1 MAQFFKFL
9 LASCL
14 GTALALGLLLF
25 IGITTLL
32 SVASSATE
40 TNSVTVKSNSVLEL
54 KLDREIPEK
63 TNNTELDLFDTD
75 NPYVLGLTDMV
86 RTIRHAKEDPDIK
99 GIYLSP
105 MFVSGGKA
113 SLATLRSAL
122 EDFKTSGKFVVSYSN
137 FYTQSAYYIASVA
150 DSVLLNPVGSVEF
163 KGYAANITFFKEMLD
178 RLDIQMRIFYAG
190 QFKSAT
196 EPFRLDKMSDQNRLQ
211 VREYLNDL
219 YNVFIAD
226 ISRTRG
232 VEGTTLRKVAN
243 EYGGWD
249 AKIALQNRL
258 IDRIAYED
266 EAFNL
271 MKQKIGLETAEKLN
285 RVSIA
290 DYYSAKKDD
299 LLQQDGKDKIALV
312 YAEGE
317 ITSGK
322 GEPGVITDEQYVKIF
337 RKIRNDDRVKAIVF
351 RINSPGGSV
360 LASENIYREVQLC
373 KQAGKAIVVSMGDYA
388 ASGGYYIA
396 CPADSIFC
404 EATTLTGS
412 IGVFAAIPILQKTMK
427 EHLGITVDTVRT
439 GKFSALGSVLIDFSP
454 EESQIF
460 QSNVEATY
468 EDFLQKVATGR
479 RKTRDQVHEIAQ
491 GRVWS
496 GLKAKELGLA
506 DAIGGTDRALA
517 AAAQLAGLV
526 KYRIAEY
533 PATQTGI
540 EQFVDKF
547 TQTKD
552 RDDAIQA
559 ALLKAQ
565 LGELYPV
572 FASVQQVRNLKGL
585 QVRMPYILEI
595 K

>member
-14 GTALALGLLLF
+14 GTALAIGLLIF
-25 IGITTLL
+25 IGFTTIVGL
-32 SVASSATE
+32 ASSATE
-40 TNSVTVKSNSVLEL
+40 SEATQVKANSVLEL
-54 KLDREIPEK
+54 KLDQLLPEK
-63 TNNTELDLFDTD
+63 TNNTEMDPFDTD
-75 NPYVLGLTDMV
+75 NQYIVGLNDVV
-86 RTIRHAKEDPDIK
+86 RTIQFAKNDPDIK

-113 SLATLRSAL
+113 TLSTLRSAL
-122 EDFKTSGKFVVSYSN
+122 EDFKTSGKFVVAYSN
-137 FYTQSAYYIASVA
+137 IYTQNAYYIASVA

-163 KGYAANITFFKEMLD
+163 KGYAANVTFFKEMLD
-178 RLDIQMRIFYAG
+178 RLGVQMRIFYAG

-196 EPFRLDKMSDQNRLQ
+196 EPFRLEKMSEQNRLQ
-211 VREYLNDL
+211 VREYLNAL
-219 YNVFIAD
+219 YDIFIAD

-232 VEGTTLRKVAN
+232 VDGATLRKVAN

-249 AKIALQNRL
+249 AKLALQNRL

-271 MKQKIGLETAEKLN
+271 IKQKIGLEAGEKLE
-285 RVSIA
+285 RILLS
-290 DYYSAKKDD
+290 DYYSAKKSE
-299 LLQQDGKDKIALV
+299 LLDQDGKDKIAVV

-317 ITSGK
+317 ITT
-322 GEPGVITDEQYVKIF
+322 GESQPGVITDEQYVKIL
-337 RKIRNDDRVKAIVF
+337 RKVRNDDRVKAVVL

-373 KQAGKAIVVSMGDYA
+373 KQAGKRVVVSMGDYA

-404 EATTLTGS
+404 EAATITGS

-427 EHLGITVDTVRT
+427 DKLGITVDTVKT

-460 QSNVEATY
+460 QTNVEATY
-468 EDFLQKVATGR
+468 EDFLQKVANGR

-491 GRVWS
+491 GRVWT
-496 GLKAKELGLA
+496 GLKAKELGLV
-506 DAIGGTDRALA
+506 DDIGSTNRAIS

-533 PATQTGI
+533 PETKTGL
-540 EQFVDKF
+540 EQFVEKF
-547 TQTKD
+547 TRSKQRDEAVQT
-552 RDDAIQA
+552 
-559 ALLKAQ
+559 ALMKAQ
-565 LGELYPV
+565 LGELYPA
-572 FASVQQVRNLKGL
+572 FESVQHVRNLKGL